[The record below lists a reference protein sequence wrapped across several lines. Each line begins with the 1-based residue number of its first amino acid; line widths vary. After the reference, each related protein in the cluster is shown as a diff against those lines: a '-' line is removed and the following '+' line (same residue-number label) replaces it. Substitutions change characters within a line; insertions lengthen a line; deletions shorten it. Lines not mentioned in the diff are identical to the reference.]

1 MATLTTFNIT
11 IPAGLWRPKEQE
23 WEYGGTAIQK
33 DNSVLSM
40 ELSSIF
46 KVRSRDHDRRRRLS
60 SASLAVFAYNMVLAV
75 FFYLLAHSVY
85 AWDMGDERIQRH
97 QMVDAAL
104 GWVMTVPKH
113 ESNAHLLV

>member
-75 FFYLLAHSVY
+75 FFICLHTRFMLGIWEMREYKDTR
-85 AWDMGDERIQRH
+85 WF
-97 QMVDAAL
+97 DAAL
-104 GWVMTVPKH
+104 GWVMMMPKH
-113 ESNAHLLV
+113 ESNAHLMV

>member
-75 FFYLLAHSVY
+75 FFICLHTRF
-85 AWDMGDERIQRH
+85 M
-97 QMVDAAL
+97 L
-104 GWVMTVPKH
+104 GIWEMREYKDTRWLMRLW
-113 ESNAHLLV
+113 AGL